1 VRFEEI
7 LKEDPSPHKPEPR
20 HPAPLAAEYRIQ
32 TEGVLLEPSVDG
44 EKYSEGEISKTKSII
59 DKVEKLEEKEKVK
72 SGSGREGTTSDADL
86 QKFDKQ
92 EGEEEVM
99 VKSVDGEQGNDD
111 EREEMNNEIS
121 KVQVSEENIVKEEP
135 SPQRVE
141 PHEEEVT
148 FEKDTPL
155 EADTSGEVVKA
166 EQETGEEPKTE
177 ESEDISKEVT
187 VVLKT
192 PQTKAE
198 EY

>member
-1 VRFEEI
+1 M
-7 LKEDPSPHKPEPR
+7 
-20 HPAPLAAEYRIQ
+20 
-32 TEGVLLEPSVDG
+32 LEPSVAG
-44 EKYSEGEISKTKSII
+44 EKYSEEEISKTKSI

-72 SGSGREGTTSDADL
+72 SGRGKEGTTSDTDL
-86 QKFDKQ
+86 RNFDKQ
-92 EGEEEVM
+92 KGEEEVM
-99 VKSVDGEQGNDD
+99 VKSVDGEQGNDEVVAID

-141 PHEEEVT
+141 PHEGEVT

-166 EQETGEEPKTE
+166 EQETVEEPKTE
-177 ESEDISKEVT
+177 ETEDISKEVT

>member
-1 VRFEEI
+1 M
-7 LKEDPSPHKPEPR
+7 
-20 HPAPLAAEYRIQ
+20 
-32 TEGVLLEPSVDG
+32 LEPAVAG
-44 EKYSEGEISKTKSII
+44 GKYSEEEISKTKSI

-72 SGSGREGTTSDADL
+72 SGRGKEGTTSDTDL
-86 QKFDKQ
+86 QNFDKQ
-92 EGEEEVM
+92 EGEEEV
-99 VKSVDGEQGNDD
+99 KSVDGQQGNDEVVAID

-166 EQETGEEPKTE
+166 EQETVEEPKTE
-177 ESEDISKEVT
+177 DTEDISKEVA

-198 EY
+198 E

>member
-1 VRFEEI
+1 M
-7 LKEDPSPHKPEPR
+7 
-20 HPAPLAAEYRIQ
+20 
-32 TEGVLLEPSVDG
+32 LEPSVDG
-44 EKYSEGEISKTKSII
+44 EKYSEEEISKTKSI

-72 SGSGREGTTSDADL
+72 SGRGKEGTTSDTDL
-86 QKFDKQ
+86 QNFDKQ
-92 EGEEEVM
+92 EE
-99 VKSVDGEQGNDD
+99 VKSVDGQQGNDEVVAID

-121 KVQVSEENIVKEEP
+121 KLQVSEENIVKEEP

-141 PHEEEVT
+141 PHEGEVT

-166 EQETGEEPKTE
+166 EQETVEDSKTE
-177 ESEDISKEVT
+177 ETEDVSEEVA

-198 EY
+198 K

>member
-1 VRFEEI
+1 M
-7 LKEDPSPHKPEPR
+7 
-20 HPAPLAAEYRIQ
+20 
-32 TEGVLLEPSVDG
+32 LEPSVDG
-44 EKYSEGEISKTKSII
+44 EKYSEEEISKTKSI

-72 SGSGREGTTSDADL
+72 SGRGKERTTSDTDL
-86 QKFDKQ
+86 QNFDKQ
-92 EGEEEVM
+92 EEE
-99 VKSVDGEQGNDD
+99 VKSVDGEQGNDEVVAID

-166 EQETGEEPKTE
+166 EQETVEEPKTE
-177 ESEDISKEVT
+177 KTEDILKEVA

-198 EY
+198 KY